1 MTPAEMAGKP
11 GGFVPAAILLAA
23 ILPAV
28 LLLCG
33 CADPP
38 PPASV
43 HDAADRMF
51 LDLVL
56 IARRD
61 TLPTQ
66 GDTTLLIK
74 AMDEIKRGNDSCAQ
88 WKLDQI
94 LTIGMPLAMQ
104 MMTADQ
110 TEQQQIRVTARR
122 QLRQASEIQLPEF
135 CHGRGFPPAKFS

>member
-1 MTPAEMAGKP
+1 MSARAAGKP
-11 GGFVPAAILLAA
+11 GGFVPATLLLAA
-23 ILPAV
+23 IL
-28 LLLCG
+28 LTG

-74 AMDEIKRGNDSCAQ
+74 GMDEIKRGNDSCAQ

-110 TEQQQIRVTARR
+110 TEQQQIRLTARR
-122 QLRQASEIQLPEF
+122 QLRQASEMQLPAL
-135 CHGRGFPPAKFS
+135 CHGHGFPPAKFN